1 MEITWETFKSNLQEF
16 HELSDKI
23 HDNWQIFDEK
33 VFYTDYSTYLI
44 KKLRKQS
51 KRDESTLTFE
61 YHITFDGI
69 YSVPKLCFNVFRT
82 DGSLLM
88 LDEVLNQ
95 FEFLPSDNVLEIL
108 TQMDHPVLQRPFYCL
123 HPCKTSE
130 LMQLTAK
137 NSKNV
142 LVTWLSTVGPSV
154 GLHLDN
160 IYSQLT

>member
-1 MEITWETFKSNLQEF
+1 MEITWERFKSNLQEF

-61 YHITFDGI
+61 YHVTFDGI

-123 HPCKTSE
+123 HTCKTSE

-137 NSKNV
+137 NS
-142 LVTWLSTVGPSV
+142 
-154 GLHLDN
+154 
-160 IYSQLT
+160 